1 MSSSS
6 RLQNRAMKSRGL
18 CGSSLSPSS
27 RTRVRYVRPID
38 LRSTLDFE
46 AISSRVRGTPDCRHE
61 AYSVAATT
69 SSIERP
75 RTRFFVDARRYR
87 TAAFSRT
94 WRGNPIFEAIV
105 LISVRPWARERHPLL
120 DVQIRYAD

>member
-1 MSSSS
+1 M
-6 RLQNRAMKSRGL
+6 
-18 CGSSLSPSS
+18 
-27 RTRVRYVRPID
+27 D
-38 LRSTLDFE
+38 LRSTLDLE
-46 AISSRVRGTPDCRHE
+46 AFWSRVRGTRDCRHE

-94 WRGNPIFEAIV
+94 WRGNPIFEALV
-105 LISVRPWARERHPLL
+105 LISVRPCARERSPLL
-120 DVQIRYAD
+120 EVRMRCCHFPRREILARDFCGIFRP